1 MADWT
6 AADLLA
12 VQTAIR
18 AWVTAGGAQQV
29 MIGGKMVTYDI
40 KGLRALLAEMTVVV
54 YAGEQTTKGTL
65 RYTKL

>member
-18 AWVTAGGAQQV
+18 AWVAGGGAQQV
-29 MIGGKMVTYDI
+29 MLGGKMVTYDI

-54 YAGEQTTKGTL
+54 YASEQTTKGTL